1 MDNLQTYKREL
12 REFTD
17 EIYRGE
23 NKVLVYGEGPL
34 NSELMLIGE
43 APGEQEALAGFAPS

>member
-1 MDNLQTYKREL
+1 MDNLQTYKRKL

-23 NKVLVYGEGPL
+23 NKVLVYGEGP
-34 NSELMLIGE
+34 
-43 APGEQEALAGFAPS
+43 